1 MMNPMDIFKNAVS
14 NSPVGRM
21 MQMVKSGNNP
31 QALMQTMIQK
41 NPKLQQAIPLIQ
53 GKNPKQ
59 LETVFCNLCKQRGM
73 DPQEAIKQFCM
84 NSPNGG
90 SNT

>member
-1 MMNPMDIFKNAVS
+1 MMNPMDILKNVAS

-21 MQMVKSGNNP
+21 MQMVKAGNSP
-31 QALMQTMIQK
+31 TALMQTMIQQ
-41 NPKLQQAIPLIQ
+41 NPKMNRAAPLIQ
-53 GKNPKQ
+53 GKNSDQ
-59 LETVFCNLCKQRGM
+59 LQTTFYNLCQQSGM
-73 DPQEAIKQFCM
+73 NPQTVIQQFCM

>member
-1 MMNPMDIFKNAVS
+1 MMNPMDILQNVAS

-21 MQMVKSGNNP
+21 MQMMKMGNNP
-31 QALMQTMIQK
+31 QALMQTMIQQ
-41 NPKLQQAIPLIQ
+41 NPKLQQAMPLIQ

-59 LETVFCNLCKQRGM
+59 LETVFCNLCKQRGI
-73 DPQEAIKQFCM
+73 DPQATIQQFCM
-84 NSPNGG
+84 NSPTGG